1 MTKRVTLVDIAKAT
15 GFSVNSVSR
24 ALMNASDISEETK
37 NVIRKKAD
45 ELGYIPNLNAAS
57 LKKGNS
63 KIIGILYDDLLN
75 PYFNTIIYYLEKL
88 ICRQF
93 M

>member
-1 MTKRVTLVDIAKAT
+1 MKKRVTLVDIAKAT
-15 GFSVNSVSR
+15 GYSVNSVSR
-24 ALMNASDISEETK
+24 ALMDASDISEATK
-37 NVIRKKAD
+37 TKIVKKAN

-75 PYFNTIIYYLEKL
+75 PNFNTIIYYLEKIL
-88 ICRQF
+88 SAKD
-93 M
+93 